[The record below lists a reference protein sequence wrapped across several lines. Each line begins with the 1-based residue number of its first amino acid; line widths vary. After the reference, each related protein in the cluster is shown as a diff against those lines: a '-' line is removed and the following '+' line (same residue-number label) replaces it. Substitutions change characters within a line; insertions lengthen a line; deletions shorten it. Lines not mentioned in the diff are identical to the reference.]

1 MKENIPAAA
10 LSKLLTLADQAEY
23 VSQKLITTEQ
33 GIANARQ
40 RLTGGFE
47 RNSDY
52 DDTKHALEKMVADFP
67 TLKQRCR
74 AAESMYEKCKGFIDD
89 LPTDVVLEPVNM
101 NIDGHDLSSVRTK
114 IAELE
119 QERNTLRGLPT
130 SSSDI
135 EQRVRSYVESLARPT
150 ITGTGV
156 GEKLRI
162 AWPGCGWDSSG
173 PRTDRAEVLPLI
185 AMLFPTQ
192 MVDALLRE
200 IERSASSVVPIKQR
214 AARIAD
220 IEAKLEELAYVEEAL
235 VTTALANGED
245 AQRSPNAL
253 PQVVLQVRVVEAT
266 KSSRTA

>member
-10 LSKLLTLADQAEY
+10 LSKLLTLADQAGY

-214 AARIAD
+214 AARIAELEAAAEAWEF
-220 IEAKLEELAYVEEAL
+220 IEETL
-235 VTTALANGED
+235 VARAIANGED
-245 AQRSPNAL
+245 VQRRPDASPAA
-253 PQVVLQVRVVEAT
+253 VLGVHIAEAA
-266 KSSRTA
+266 KNCTA

>member
-74 AAESMYEKCKGFIDD
+74 AAESMYEKCKVFIDD

-173 PRTDRAEVLPLI
+173 PRTDRAEVLPLM
-185 AMLFPTQ
+185 ALLFPAEMTA
-192 MVDALLRE
+192 ALMRE
-200 IERSASSVVPIKQR
+200 VERMTSGATPIGQR
-214 AARIAD
+214 AARIAAL
-220 IEAKLEELAYVEEAL
+220 EAELAELAYIEEVL
-235 VTTALANGED
+235 VAAAIANGED
-245 AQRSPNAL
+245 VQRSPSAP
-253 PQVVLQVRVVEAT
+253 PQAVLGIRVVEAV
-266 KSSRTA
+266 KSSRAA